1 MMFHSSQDNQINV
14 TWIGRQQPEHLMFHS
29 SQDNQINVTAFGS
42 GYPFPKPSFTPHKV
56 IRLM

>member
-29 SQDNQINVTAFGS
+29 SQDNQINVTQSLADTMRHDAVS
-42 GYPFPKPSFTPHKV
+42 LLT
-56 IRLM
+56 R